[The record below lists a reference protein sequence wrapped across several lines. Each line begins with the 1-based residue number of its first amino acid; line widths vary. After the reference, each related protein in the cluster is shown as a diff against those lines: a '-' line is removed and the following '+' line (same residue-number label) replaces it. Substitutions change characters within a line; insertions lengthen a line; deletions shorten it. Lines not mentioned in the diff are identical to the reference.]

1 MAKEILHSE
10 DARKKLKDGVD
21 KLANTVKVTLGPKGR
36 NVVLE
41 KKYGGPM
48 VTNDGVTIA
57 KEIELED
64 AFENMGA
71 QVVREVAS
79 KTNDMAGDGTT
90 TATVLAQAVMEEGVK
105 NVAAGANP
113 MALRRGIE
121 KAAHHVVAE
130 LGGMAKSVKSKEEI
144 ANVAAI
150 SADDPEVG
158 KLIAEVME
166 TIGEDGIVTVEESQ
180 TMGLEKEVV
189 EGMQF
194 DKGYVSPYMVTDTT
208 RLEAVFENAPI
219 LLTDK
224 KISSI
229 QEILPLLEQLAQ
241 EGKKDLVIIAED
253 VEGEALTTLILN
265 KLRGT
270 FNALAIKAPAFGDRR
285 KAMLEDI
292 AVLTGGQVITDDLGL
307 KLEEATVEMLGEARK
322 VIANKDNTTIV
333 EGKGN
338 EQALKDRVAQIKAQA
353 QETTSEYELEKLQ
366 ERIAKL
372 ESGVA
377 VIKVGAATEVE
388 LKEKKLR
395 IEDAINSTKAA
406 IAEGVVPGGG
416 AALVRI
422 AHTLMEKVETKK
434 LGDLGIDKETDPEE
448 VIGALILIRALTAPF
463 EQIAR
468 NAGIK
473 ESSSLIEKVI
483 RSKNINAGL
492 DFSQTALEMTRN
504 EPIDMLERGI
514 IDPVKVT
521 KSALVNATSAVAML
535 LTTEA
540 AVVEIPEKDAA
551 GGMPAGGGMPDMG
564 GMM

>member
-1 MAKEILHSE
+1 MAKDILHSE

-21 KLANTVKVTLGPKGR
+21 KLANTVKTTLGPKGR

-41 KKYGGPM
+41 KKFGSPM

-90 TATVLAQAVMEEGVK
+90 TATVLAQAIMEEGVK

-113 MALRRGIE
+113 MAVRRGIE
-121 KAAHHVVAE
+121 KATKEVVKG
-130 LGGMAKSVKSKEEI
+130 LDSMAKPVKGKEEI
-144 ANVAAI
+144 ANVATI
-150 SADDPEVG
+150 SAGDPEVG
-158 KLIAEVME
+158 ALIAEVME
-166 TIGEDGIVTVEESQ
+166 TVGEDGIVTVEESQ
-180 TMGLEKEVV
+180 GLGLEKEVV

-194 DKGYVSPYMVTDTT
+194 DKGYVSAYMVTDTT
-208 RLEAVFENAPI
+208 RMEAVYENAPI

-241 EGKKDLVIIAED
+241 EGKKELVIIAEE

-270 FNALAIKAPAFGDRR
+270 FNALALKAPAFGDRR

-292 AVLTGGQVITDDLGL
+292 AILTGGQVITEELGL
-307 KLEEATVEMLGEARK
+307 KLEDATVEMLGEARK
-322 VIANKDNTTIV
+322 VIATKDNTTIV
-333 EGKGN
+333 EGKGDQGQIK
-338 EQALKDRVAQIKAQA
+338 ERAAQIKAQMK
-353 QETTSEYELEKLQ
+353 ETTSEYELEKLQ
-366 ERIAKL
+366 ERVAKL
-372 ESGVA
+372 EAGVA
-377 VIKVGAATEVE
+377 VIKVGAASEVE

-406 IAEGVVPGGG
+406 VAEGIVPGGG
-416 AALVRI
+416 AALAKI
-422 AHTLMEKVETKK
+422 ARQLDDVKS
-434 LGDLGIDKETDPEE
+434 DDPEE
-448 VIGALILIRALTAPF
+448 EVGVKLVAKALESPLR
-463 EQIAR
+463 QIAA
-468 NAGIK
+468 NAGITDVA
-473 ESSSLIEKVI
+473 VI
-483 RSKNINAGL
+483 LEAVSKADNIGW
-492 DFSQTALEMTRN
+492 DFAKDAQV
-504 EPIDMLERGI
+504 DMLKAGI

-540 AVVEIPEKDAA
+540 AVVDIPEKEAPLP
-551 GGMPAGGGMPDMG
+551 GGGGMPDMG

>member
-1 MAKEILHSE
+1 MAKDILHSE

-21 KLANTVKVTLGPKGR
+21 KLANTVKTTLGPKGR

-41 KKYGGPM
+41 KKYGSPM

-64 AFENMGA
+64 PFENMGA

-90 TATVLAQAVMEEGVK
+90 TATVLAQAIMEEGVK

-113 MALRRGIE
+113 MAVRRGIE
-121 KAAHHVVAE
+121 KATKAVVKE
-130 LGGMAKSVKSKEEI
+130 LNEMAKPVKAKEEI
-144 ANVAAI
+144 ANVATI
-150 SADDPEVG
+150 SAGDTEVG

-166 TIGEDGIVTVEESQ
+166 TVGEDGIVTVEESQ
-180 TMGLEKEVV
+180 TLGLEKEVV

-194 DKGYVSPYMVTDTT
+194 DKGYVSPYMVTDTA
-208 RLEAVFENAPI
+208 RMEAVYENPQI
-219 LLTDK
+219 LITDK

-241 EGKKDLVIIAED
+241 EGKKELVIIAEEVD
-253 VEGEALTTLILN
+253 GEALTTLVLN

-292 AVLTGGQVITDDLGL
+292 AILTGGQVITEELGL
-307 KLEEATVEMLGEARK
+307 KLEDATLEMLGEARK
-322 VIANKDNTTIV
+322 VIATKDNTTVV
-333 EGKGN
+333 EGKGS
-338 EQALKDRVAQIKAQA
+338 EAQIKERTAQIRA
-353 QETTSEYELEKLQ
+353 QIAETTSDYELEKLQ
-366 ERIAKL
+366 ERVAKL
-372 ESGVA
+372 EAGVA

-406 IAEGVVPGGG
+406 VAEGIVPGGG
-416 AALVRI
+416 AALAKISRRLENVK
-422 AHTLMEKVETKK
+422 T
-434 LGDLGIDKETDPEE
+434 TDAEE
-448 VIGALILIRALTAPF
+448 AVGVKIVAKALEAPLR
-463 EQIAR
+463 QIAA
-468 NAGIK
+468 NAGI
-473 ESSSLIEKVI
+473 SDIAVI
-483 RSKNINAGL
+483 LEAVSKADSVGW
-492 DFSQTALEMTRN
+492 DFAKN
-504 EPIDMLERGI
+504 EQVDMLKAGI

-521 KSALVNATSAVAML
+521 KSALVNATSAVSML

-540 AVVEIPEKDAA
+540 AVVDIPEKEA
-551 GGMPAGGGMPDMG
+551 PAGGGMPDMG
-564 GMM
+564 GMGGMM

>member
-1 MAKEILHSE
+1 MAKDILHSE

-21 KLANTVKVTLGPKGR
+21 KLANTVKATLGPKGR
-36 NVVLE
+36 NIVLE
-41 KKYGGPM
+41 KKYGSPM

-90 TATVLAQAVMEEGVK
+90 TATVLAQAIMEEGVK

-113 MALRRGIE
+113 MAVRRGIE
-121 KAAHHVVAE
+121 KATKEVVKE
-130 LGGMAKSVKSKEEI
+130 LNAMAKPVKAKEEI
-144 ANVAAI
+144 ANVATI
-150 SADDPEVG
+150 SAGDAEVG
-158 KLIAEVME
+158 QLIAEVME
-166 TIGEDGIVTVEESQ
+166 TVGEDGIVTVEESQ
-180 TMGLEKEVV
+180 TLGLEKEVV

-194 DKGYVSPYMVTDTT
+194 DKGYVSPYMATDTT
-208 RLEAVFENAPI
+208 RMEAVFENTPI

-241 EGKKDLVIIAED
+241 EGKKELVIIAEE

-292 AVLTGGQVITDDLGL
+292 AILTGGQVITEDLGL
-307 KLEEATVEMLGEARK
+307 KLEDATIEMLGEARK
-322 VIANKDNTTIV
+322 VIATKDNTTVV
-333 EGKGN
+333 EGKGD
-338 EQALKDRVAQIKAQA
+338 EKQIKERVAQIRAQIK
-353 QETTSEYELEKLQ
+353 ETTSEYELEKLQ
-366 ERIAKL
+366 ERVAKL
-372 ESGVA
+372 EAGVA

-406 IAEGVVPGGG
+406 VAEGIVPGGG
-416 AALVRI
+416 AALAKI
-422 AHTLMEKVETKK
+422 ARSLHEVKVE
-434 LGDLGIDKETDPEE
+434 DAEEE
-448 VIGALILIRALTAPF
+448 VGVKIVAKALEAPLR
-463 EQIAR
+463 QIAA
-468 NAGIK
+468 NAGI
-473 ESSSLIEKVI
+473 SDIAVI
-483 RSKNINAGL
+483 LEAVSQADSVGWDFAKN
-492 DFSQTALEMTRN
+492 QQV
-504 EPIDMLERGI
+504 DMLKAGI

-540 AVVEIPEKDAA
+540 AVVDIPEKEA
-551 GGMPAGGGMPDMG
+551 PAGSGGMPDMG

>member
-1 MAKEILHSE
+1 MAKDILHSE

-21 KLANTVKVTLGPKGR
+21 KLANTVKTTLGPKGR

-41 KKYGGPM
+41 KKYGSPM

-64 AFENMGA
+64 PFENMGA

-90 TATVLAQAVMEEGVK
+90 TATVLAQAIMEEGVK

-113 MALRRGIE
+113 MAVRRGIE
-121 KAAHHVVAE
+121 KATRVVVKE
-130 LGGMAKSVKSKEEI
+130 LNEMAKPVKAKEEI
-144 ANVAAI
+144 ANVATI
-150 SADDPEVG
+150 SAGDTEVG

-166 TIGEDGIVTVEESQ
+166 TVGEDGIVTVEESQ
-180 TMGLEKEVV
+180 TLGLEKEVV

-194 DKGYVSPYMVTDTT
+194 DKGYVSPYMVTDTA
-208 RLEAVFENAPI
+208 RMEAVYENPQI
-219 LLTDK
+219 LITDK

-241 EGKKDLVIIAED
+241 EGKKELVIIAEE
-253 VEGEALTTLILN
+253 VEGEALTTLVLN

-292 AVLTGGQVITDDLGL
+292 AILTGGQVITEELGL
-307 KLEEATVEMLGEARK
+307 KLEDATLEMLGEARK
-322 VIANKDNTTIV
+322 VIATKDNTTVV
-333 EGKGN
+333 EGKGS
-338 EQALKDRVAQIKAQA
+338 EAQIKERTAQIRA
-353 QETTSEYELEKLQ
+353 QIAETTSEYELEKLQ
-366 ERIAKL
+366 ERVAKL
-372 ESGVA
+372 EAGVA

-406 IAEGVVPGGG
+406 VAEGIVPGGG
-416 AALVRI
+416 AALAKISRRLEDVKTSD
-422 AHTLMEKVETKK
+422 A
-434 LGDLGIDKETDPEE
+434 EE
-448 VIGALILIRALTAPF
+448 AVGVKIVSKALEAPLR
-463 EQIAR
+463 QIAA
-468 NAGIK
+468 NAGI
-473 ESSSLIEKVI
+473 SDIAVI
-483 RSKNINAGL
+483 LEAVSKADSMGW
-492 DFSQTALEMTRN
+492 DFAKN
-504 EPIDMLERGI
+504 EQVDMLKAGI

-521 KSALVNATSAVAML
+521 KSALVNATSAVSML

-540 AVVEIPEKDAA
+540 AVVDIPEKEA
-551 GGMPAGGGMPDMG
+551 PAGGGMPDMG
-564 GMM
+564 GMGGMM

>member
-1 MAKEILHSE
+1 MAKDILHSE

-21 KLANTVKVTLGPKGR
+21 KLANTVKTTLGPKGR
-36 NVVLE
+36 NVVLQ
-41 KKYGGPM
+41 KSYGSPL

-90 TATVLAQAVMEEGVK
+90 TATVLAQAIMEEGVK
-105 NVAAGANP
+105 NVAAGGNP
-113 MALRRGIE
+113 IAIRRGIE
-121 KAAHHVVAE
+121 KATKHVVAD
-130 LGGMAKSVKSKEEI
+130 LNDMAKPVKGKEEI
-144 ANVAAI
+144 ANVATI
-150 SADDPEVG
+150 SAGDPEVG

-180 TMGLEKEVV
+180 GMGLEKEVV

-194 DKGYVSPYMVTDTT
+194 DKGYVSAYMVTDTT
-208 RLEAVFENAPI
+208 RMEAVYENAPI
-219 LLTDK
+219 LITDK

-229 QEILPLLEQLAQ
+229 QEILPLLESLAQ
-241 EGKKDLVIIAED
+241 EGKKDLVIIAEE

-292 AVLTGGQVITDDLGL
+292 AILTGGQVITEEVGL
-307 KLEEATVEMLGEARK
+307 KLEDATVEMLGEARK
-322 VIANKDNTTIV
+322 VIATKDNTTVV
-333 EGKGN
+333 EGKGS
-338 EQALKDRVAQIKAQA
+338 EGQIKERTAQIKAQIK
-353 QETTSEYELEKLQ
+353 ETTSEYELEKLQ
-366 ERIAKL
+366 ERVAKL
-372 ESGVA
+372 EAGVA
-377 VIKVGAATEVE
+377 VIKVGAASEVE

-406 IAEGVVPGGG
+406 VAEGIVPGGG
-416 AALVRI
+416 AALAKI
-422 AHTLMEKVETKK
+422 ARTLSNVKV
-434 LGDLGIDKETDPEE
+434 DDAEE
-448 VIGALILIRALTAPF
+448 QVGVKIVAKALEAPLR
-463 EQIAR
+463 QIAA
-468 NAGIK
+468 NAGISDVAVILEAVSKSDNIGWNFAKNEQVDMIK
-473 ESSSLIEKVI
+473 E
-483 RSKNINAGL
+483 
-492 DFSQTALEMTRN
+492 
-504 EPIDMLERGI
+504 GI
-514 IDPVKVT
+514 IDPVRVT
-521 KSALVNATSAVAML
+521 KSALVNATSAVSML

-540 AVVEIPEKDAA
+540 AVVDIPEKEAPA
-551 GGMPAGGGMPDMG
+551 GGGMPGGMPDMG

>member
-1 MAKEILHSE
+1 MAKDILHSE

-21 KLANTVKVTLGPKGR
+21 KLANTVKATLGPKGR
-36 NVVLE
+36 NIVLE
-41 KKYGGPM
+41 KKYGSPM

-90 TATVLAQAVMEEGVK
+90 TATVLAQAIMEEGVK

-113 MALRRGIE
+113 MAVRRGIE
-121 KAAHHVVAE
+121 KATKEVVKE
-130 LGGMAKSVKSKEEI
+130 LNAMAKPVKAKEEI
-144 ANVAAI
+144 ANVATI
-150 SADDPEVG
+150 SAGDAEVG
-158 KLIAEVME
+158 QLIAEVME
-166 TIGEDGIVTVEESQ
+166 TVGEDGIVTVEESQ
-180 TMGLEKEVV
+180 TLGLEKEVV

-194 DKGYVSPYMVTDTT
+194 DKGYVSPYMATDTT
-208 RLEAVFENAPI
+208 RMEAVFENTPI

-241 EGKKDLVIIAED
+241 EGKKELVIIAEE

-292 AVLTGGQVITDDLGL
+292 AILTGGQVITEDLGL
-307 KLEEATVEMLGEARK
+307 KLEDATIEMLGEARK
-322 VIANKDNTTIV
+322 VIATKDNTTVV
-333 EGKGN
+333 EGKGD
-338 EQALKDRVAQIKAQA
+338 EKQIKERVAQIRAQIK
-353 QETTSEYELEKLQ
+353 ETTSEYELEKLQ
-366 ERIAKL
+366 ERVAKL
-372 ESGVA
+372 EAGVA

-406 IAEGVVPGGG
+406 VAEGIVPGGG
-416 AALVRI
+416 AALAKMARSLHEV
-422 AHTLMEKVETKK
+422 KVE
-434 LGDLGIDKETDPEE
+434 DAEEE
-448 VIGALILIRALTAPF
+448 VGVKIVAKALEAPLR
-463 EQIAR
+463 QIAA
-468 NAGIK
+468 NAGI
-473 ESSSLIEKVI
+473 SDIAVI
-483 RSKNINAGL
+483 LEAVSQADSVGWDFAKN
-492 DFSQTALEMTRN
+492 QQV
-504 EPIDMLERGI
+504 DMLKAGI

-540 AVVEIPEKDAA
+540 AVVDIPEKEA
-551 GGMPAGGGMPDMG
+551 PAGSGGMPDMG

>member
-1 MAKEILHSE
+1 MAKEILSSE
-10 DARKKLKDGVD
+10 AARKKLKDGVD
-21 KLANTVKVTLGPKGR
+21 KLADTVKTTLGPKGR

-41 KKYGGPM
+41 KKYGSPL

-57 KEIELED
+57 KEIELAD
-64 AFENMGA
+64 PFENMGA

-90 TATVLAQAVMEEGVK
+90 TATVLAQAIMSEGVK

-121 KAAHHVVAE
+121 QATAQVVKE
-130 LGGMAKSVKSKEEI
+130 LTTMAKPVKEKGEI
-144 ANVAAI
+144 ADVATI
-150 SADDPEVG
+150 SAGDAEVG
-158 KLIAEVME
+158 QLIAEVME

-180 TMGLEKEVV
+180 ALGLEKEVV

-194 DKGYVSPYMVTDTT
+194 DKGYVSAYMATDTT
-208 RLEAVFENAPI
+208 RMEAVYDNPLI

-241 EGKKDLVIIAED
+241 EGKKELVIIAEEVD
-253 VEGEALTTLILN
+253 GEALTTLILN

-292 AVLTGGQVITDDLGL
+292 AVLTGAQVISDDLGL
-307 KLEEATVEMLGEARK
+307 KLEETTIEMLGEARK
-322 VIANKDNTTIV
+322 VIATKDATTIV

-338 EQALKDRVAQIKAQA
+338 PTTIKDRVTQIRSQIE
-353 QETTSEYELEKLQ
+353 ETTSEYELEKLQ
-366 ERIAKL
+366 ERVAKM
-372 ESGVA
+372 EAGVA
-377 VIKVGAATEVE
+377 VIKVGAASEVE

-406 IAEGVVPGGG
+406 VAEGIVPGGG
-416 AALVRI
+416 AALAKVARSLDSLVLDDADEQVGVR
-422 AHTLMEKVETKK
+422 LVQK
-434 LGDLGIDKETDPEE
+434 
-448 VIGALILIRALTAPF
+448 ALEAPVR
-463 EQIAR
+463 QIAA
-468 NAGIK
+468 NAGITDVA
-473 ESSSLIEKVI
+473 VI
-483 RSKNINAGL
+483 LEAISKADNIGW
-492 DFSQTALEMTRN
+492 DFAKNEQT
-504 EPIDMLERGI
+504 DMIKRGI

-521 KSALVNATSAVAML
+521 KSALINAASAVAML

-540 AVVEIPEKDAA
+540 AVVEIPEKEAPA
-551 GGMPAGGGMPDMG
+551 AGGGMPDMG
-564 GMM
+564 GMGGMM